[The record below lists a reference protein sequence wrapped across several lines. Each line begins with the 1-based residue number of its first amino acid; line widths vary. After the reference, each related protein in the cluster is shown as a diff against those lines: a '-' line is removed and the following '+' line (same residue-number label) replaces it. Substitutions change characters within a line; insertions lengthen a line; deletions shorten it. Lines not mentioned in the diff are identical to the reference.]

1 MTLKEIEKSDKDT
14 LAPSDI
20 STILKCHPY
29 SINVQA
35 KQDIIQGVNSLGFP
49 ITIVGTRVR
58 IPRIPF
64 LEFMGVK
71 SERDDGDSAERT

>member
-1 MTLKEIEKSDKDT
+1 MTLKEIEVSDKDT

-20 STILKCHPY
+20 STILGCHPY

-35 KQDIIQGVNSLGFP
+35 KQDVLQGVNSLGFP
-49 ITIVGTRVR
+49 ITIVGNRVR

-71 SERDDGDSAERT
+71 TERNDGELIERT

>member
-1 MTLKEIEKSDKDT
+1 MTLKEIEASDKDT

-20 STILKCHPY
+20 STVLGCHPY

-35 KQDIIQGVNSLGFP
+35 KQDVLQGVNSLGFP
-49 ITIVGTRVR
+49 ITIVGNRVR

-71 SERDDGDSAERT
+71 DDGKPAERT